1 MSLAV
6 HLALVAVQIL
16 FASLAITGRL
26 VLPVFPP
33 AGLALVRTSGAALAL
48 LGLCR
53 LQRLP
58 AIRDRRDLRR
68 LACCGLLGIGINQTL
83 YLFGLRHTT
92 AINATILVTTTP
104 VFTVLGS
111 VLLRLE
117 PPSPA
122 KLAGIAL
129 AALGTVY
136 LIGPDRVRLEP
147 ETALGNAT
155 IVVAMVAYAAY
166 FIGTKPLLARYPPLS
181 VSAYVMSFGALGVLP
196 VGVPALLHADLAAV
210 PAPIWWLVAYTVAGP
225 TVLAYL
231 LNVWALRRASSNVV
245 AVYVYLQPILA
256 AGVAPLALS
265 GERVT
270 VRAALAAVA
279 IFTGVGLV
287 LRAERR
293 QVRAL
298 VAAPA
303 LGE

>member
-1 MSLAV
+1 MPLAV
-6 HLALVAVQIL
+6 HLALVAVQVL

-26 VLPVFPP
+26 VLPVFP
-33 AGLALVRTSGAALAL
+33 AGGLALVRTSGAALAL

-53 LQRLP
+53 LQRMP
-58 AIRDRRDLRR
+58 AIRDRRDLAR
-68 LACCGLLGIGINQTL
+68 LACFGLLGIGINQTL
-83 YLFGLRHTT
+83 YLYGLRHTT

-104 VFTVLGS
+104 IFTVLAS
-111 VLLRLE
+111 VLMRLE
-117 PPSPA
+117 PTSPA

-136 LIGPDRVRLEP
+136 LIGPDRIRLDP
-147 ETALGNAT
+147 ATAFGNAT
-155 IVVAMVAYAAY
+155 IVVAMMAYAAY
-166 FIGTKPLLARYPPLS
+166 FLGTKPLLARHPPLV
-181 VSAYVMSFGALGVLP
+181 VSAYVMLFGALGVVP
-196 VGVPALLHADLAAV
+196 VGVPSLLRADLAAV
-210 PAPIWWLVAYTVAGP
+210 PASIWWLVVYTVVGP

-256 AGVAPLALS
+256 AAVAPLVLS

-279 IFTGVGLV
+279 IFAGVGLV

-293 QVRAL
+293 QAQTL
-298 VAAPA
+298 AAVPA

>member
-6 HLALVAVQIL
+6 HLALIAVQIL
-16 FASLAITGRL
+16 FASLAITGRI
-26 VLPVFPP
+26 VLPVFPA
-33 AGLALVRTSGAALAL
+33 AGLALVRTGGAAVTLLA
-48 LGLCR
+48 LCR
-53 LQRLP
+53 LQGLP
-58 AIRDRRDLRR
+58 AIRDRRDLAR
-68 LACCGLLGIGINQTL
+68 LACFGLLGIGINQTL

-129 AALGTVY
+129 AALGSVW
-136 LIGPDRVRLEP
+136 LIGPDRIRLDP
-147 ETALGNAT
+147 ETTLGNAT

-166 FIGTKPLLARYPPLS
+166 FIGTKPLVGRYPPLT
-181 VSAYVMSFGALGVLP
+181 VSAYVMLFGALGVLP
-196 VGVPALLHADLAAV
+196 VGIPALLHADLATV
-210 PAPIWWLVAYTVAGP
+210 RTPIWWLIGYTVVGP

-256 AGVAPLALS
+256 AGVAPLVLK
-265 GERVT
+265 GEGLTTRD
-270 VRAALAAVA
+270 ALAAAV
-279 IFTGVGLV
+279 IFAGVGLV

-293 QVRAL
+293 QARLGAPV
-298 VAAPA
+298 PA